1 MIVAWFSSCMYVMCW
16 ILVLNSSYNDKYE
29 VDSDL
34 VFEVITNSF
43 NPKITV
49 AIDTE
54 VILDSDSFV
63 ILYCRLVDLLFDI
76 YVYSLR

>member
-54 VILDSDSFV
+54 VILDSNSFV